1 MGNQKFI
8 FLSSSK
14 KNEINF
20 HFLKNSFF
28 RQANFKT
35 SLRAIELLFRTVTGE
50 DWNRVLHDCMF
61 RPDCNI
67 PPGANFWETDCGSS
81 FLSIVYFCSFY
92 VIITYIGKMMEEK
105 PLIHF
110 FTMFAFFIF
119 SYYFVPL
126 IVLNLLVAII
136 MENFSLFYSNEE
148 DALLSYADIR
158 NFQNT
163 WNVVDVNQRGMIP
176 VRRVKFIL
184 RLLKGRLEVDPQ
196 KDRLL
201 FKHMCYELE
210 RLHNGEDVTFHDVL
224 SMLSYRSVDIR

>member
-1 MGNQKFI
+1 
-8 FLSSSK
+8 
-14 KNEINF
+14 
-20 HFLKNSFF
+20 
-28 RQANFKT
+28 
-35 SLRAIELLFRTVTGE
+35 
-50 DWNRVLHDCMF
+50 
-61 RPDCNI
+61 
-67 PPGANFWETDCGSS
+67 
-81 FLSIVYFCSFY
+81 
-92 VIITYIGKMMEEK
+92 MMEEK

-110 FTMFAFFIF
+110 VTMFAFFIF

>member
-1 MGNQKFI
+1 
-8 FLSSSK
+8 
-14 KNEINF
+14 
-20 HFLKNSFF
+20 
-28 RQANFKT
+28 
-35 SLRAIELLFRTVTGE
+35 
-50 DWNRVLHDCMF
+50 
-61 RPDCNI
+61 
-67 PPGANFWETDCGSS
+67 
-81 FLSIVYFCSFY
+81 
-92 VIITYIGKMMEEK
+92 MMEEK

-110 FTMFAFFIF
+110 VAMFAFFIF

>member
-14 KNEINF
+14 KNEMNF
-20 HFLKNSFF
+20 FKILF

-92 VIITYIGKMMEEK
+92 VIITYIGKNGEK

-110 FTMFAFFIF
+110 FTALFAFYI
-119 SYYFVPL
+119 
-126 IVLNLLVAII
+126 LL
-136 MENFSLFYSNEE
+136 
-148 DALLSYADIR
+148 
-158 NFQNT
+158 
-163 WNVVDVNQRGMIP
+163 
-176 VRRVKFIL
+176 
-184 RLLKGRLEVDPQ
+184 
-196 KDRLL
+196 LL
-201 FKHMCYELE
+201 FSPYSIELTSGYYHGKFFII
-210 RLHNGEDVTFHDVL
+210 LFQ
-224 SMLSYRSVDIR
+224 